1 MNIKRNFIASFLFLA
16 LGLFAASAARAQT
29 PSASTTDETP
39 SVHMRMLI
47 PSLGGAKI
55 DVFAFDSQTVIED
68 STTGGSGGRIKF
80 GPLTVSKRIDG
91 FTPALTGV
99 HFSGQHL
106 PEVTLK
112 WFRVNPTTH
121 TDQLFFTMRLTDVT
135 ISAMHTR
142 LPNQQDPALMKLSE
156 VEEVTLEYHDI
167 EMIK

>member
-16 LGLFAASAARAQT
+16 LGFCAASAARAQT
-29 PSASTTDETP
+29 PADQTP
-39 SVHMRMLI
+39 SVRMSMLI

-55 DVFAFDSQTVIED
+55 EVFAFDNQTVTEE
-68 STTGGSGGRIKF
+68 STTGGSGGKIKF
-80 GPLTVSKRIDG
+80 GPLTVSKRIDS

-112 WFRVNPTTH
+112 WFRVNPITH
-121 TDQLFFTMRLTDVT
+121 ANQLFFTIRLTDVT

-142 LPNQQDPALMKLSE
+142 LPNQQDPTLMKLSE
-156 VEEVTLEYHDI
+156 VEEVTLVYHDI